1 MEFPRLFVFIL
12 LPGLNRKNNNQTNN
26 KQMKNTKK
34 KQNIL
39 SKRKSRKT
47 KAKENKSKIKRTQK
61 GLSNFCLPDSLPPF
75 FNVRTFIILA
85 WENLKKGCGC
95 FNVLY
100 NIYHKVLL
108 FFHLKQRLIFL
119 NSYIF
124 LYRSGVQISIS
135 SDSPYLFWK

>member
-26 KQMKNTKK
+26 KTDEKYKEKAKYTE
-34 KQNIL
+34 
-39 SKRKSRKT
+39 RKSRKT

-135 SDSPYLFWK
+135 SDFPYLFWK